1 MKHLLVILSLFG
13 FLGLQA
19 QDTKAEKI
27 IAQSQ
32 TKLEGMQDFAAD
44 FSYRIENPNM
54 TNPVTR
60 DGKIKYKAG
69 KFVIQLQDQEVYCDG
84 VTQWIF
90 LPGDCEVTI
99 MDYDPEEPWVESIFN
114 IYEASSESRYDG
126 EEVIHGVKCHRIFVA
141 IKDANLDYNQAIVWI
156 NTKTSFLEKTAL
168 IDRRQT
174 RSVYEFSSVLT
185 DQGLSNLTFRFDAD
199 AYTDCDVDVFDER

>member
-1 MKHLLVILSLFG
+1 MRHLLVILTLFG

-32 TKLEGMQDFAAD
+32 TKLEGMKDFAAD
-44 FSYRIENPNM
+44 FSYKIENPNM
-54 TNPVTR
+54 TNPVMR

-69 KFVIQLQDQEVYCDG
+69 KFVIQLADQEVYCDG

-90 LPGDCEVTI
+90 LPSDCEVTI
-99 MDYDPEEPWVESIFN
+99 MDYDPEEPWVESIFQ

-126 EEVIHGVKCHRIFVA
+126 EETIHGVKCHRIFVA
-141 IKDANLDYNQAIVWI
+141 IKDPNLEFNQAIVWI
-156 NTKTSFLEKTAL
+156 NTKTNFLEKTAL

-174 RSVYEFSSVLT
+174 RSIYEFSSVAM
-185 DQGLSNLTFRFDAD
+185 DQGLSNLDFRFDVD
-199 AYTDCDVDVFDER
+199 AHPKCEVFDER